1 MSRSPRPIRAAAR
14 AILLA
19 AAPLL
24 LALGLA
30 APATAA
36 IAHVP
41 GGRTVSYTPVRSPF
55 APPIAPLDV
64 AFNNLDYN
72 GGPVMP
78 SNTNYT
84 IYWSPGGLGDYPA
97 GYADGV
103 DQFFVDL
110 AHDSTLPQTSG
121 GAGRQNVE
129 SVATQYN
136 DAAGN
141 VAAYDSHFGGRIVDT
156 APYPASGCAGAATCL
171 TDAQMKD
178 EIARVVQANN
188 LPADLTHQ
196 YFLITPS
203 GVESCFDNAGS
214 VCSAGSTLNPYYCA
228 YHGNVGTENPIIF
241 SVDNFVAGIQGCD
254 DADPAHHPNGV
265 SDSLLQGGLTHE
277 HNESI
282 TDPLP
287 NSSWTDYGNGS
298 TGGENGDKCNQIGV
312 EQLINGRPYWY
323 QSEWSNFTGQCL
335 ARLPLVPVPVTAEFT
350 ADRTSPTTAD
360 FTASTDAG
368 PGAKYVWQFND
379 SPPPG
384 LPQNLTVESDSP
396 TITHEFPAPGTYTV
410 ALTVMRSD
418 GMSRGTAHDVTLAT
432 APTAAFTAP
441 GEATA
446 GTDVTFDAAGSTSVN
461 GDIATYRWVWGDG
474 TPDGSGATPTHQFAS
489 AGTFQV
495 TLTITDGIGLTN
507 STTRSITVAPAP
519 VAAAGLSVHS
529 APPVYGRRA
538 VRIASAVETSGPG
551 TVTLLVPTRRG
562 NRSEVRCASSA
573 RAAGAQTVQVSCLL
587 GARARAALRRG
598 RLAVRVATTFTP
610 DGGNPQTMSCI
621 VTLTRRP

>member
-64 AFNNLDYN
+64 AFNNLDYS

-171 TDAQMKD
+171 TDAQTKD

-265 SDSLLQGGLTHE
+265 SDSLLQGGL
-277 HNESI
+277 
-282 TDPLP
+282 
-287 NSSWTDYGNGS
+287 
-298 TGGENGDKCNQIGV
+298 
-312 EQLINGRPYWY
+312 
-323 QSEWSNFTGQCL
+323 
-335 ARLPLVPVPVTAEFT
+335 
-350 ADRTSPTTAD
+350 
-360 FTASTDAG
+360 
-368 PGAKYVWQFND
+368 
-379 SPPPG
+379 
-384 LPQNLTVESDSP
+384 
-396 TITHEFPAPGTYTV
+396 THEFPAPGTYTV

-551 TVTLLVPTRRG
+551 TVTLLVTTRRG

-610 DGGNPQTMSCI
+610 DGGNPQTMSRL
-621 VTLTRRP
+621 VTLTRHP